1 MQRGKCQLYCRLSWL
16 NWPFTVSGGLGC
28 GSAGCVKA
36 IWETVYCKKS
46 VAYMSGDMNVI
57 GCVHVHGRLSCMS
70 NCLSIPVLQEA
81 VY

>member
-1 MQRGKCQLYCRLSWL
+1 MSTVLQTQLAELAIYCVRRI
-16 NWPFTVSGGLGC
+16 GLWEC
-28 GSAGCVKA
+28 RVCVKT